1 MQDLLLQNS
10 GRFRIVRAAT
20 TAIALLVGLAMA
32 TDDEPSKSTDLFRQ
46 TAMAE
51 PSPSIRVTTSA
62 DGADVRQG
70 GSLTIFWQSTN
81 APPGSAVAL
90 FPEKVLTGRL
100 FDPIAVALPPNGSY
114 TWQIPVFVMPP
125 VSCAPDITGG
135 CVGSMNPTIYRI
147 VARLYTPADA
157 NLTEFGPGKTYPTWI
172 ARTES
177 NEFTMLT
184 AAQ

>member
-1 MQDLLLQNS
+1 MQTDDDPPGPMYL
-10 GRFRIVRAAT
+10 FREA
-20 TAIALLVGLAMA
+20 AMA
-32 TDDEPSKSTDLFRQ
+32 G
-46 TAMAE
+46 

-70 GSLTIFWQSTN
+70 GSLTISWQSSN
-81 APPGSAVAL
+81 PPPGSAVAL
-90 FPEKVLTGRL
+90 FPEKALTGL
-100 FDPIAVALPPNGSY
+100 VFAPIATALPPNGSY
-114 TWQIPVFVMPP
+114 TWQIAIFVMPP

-135 CVGSMNPTIYRI
+135 CVGSMNPTTYKI

-157 NLTEFGPGKTYPTWI
+157 NLTEFGPGKTHPTWI
-172 ARTES
+172 AWTES